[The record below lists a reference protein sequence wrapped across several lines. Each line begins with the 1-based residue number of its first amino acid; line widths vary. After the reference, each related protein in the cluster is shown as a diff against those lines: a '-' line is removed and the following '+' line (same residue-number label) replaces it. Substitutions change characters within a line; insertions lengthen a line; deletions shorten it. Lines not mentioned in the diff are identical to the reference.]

1 MPSARCLIP
10 TALATAA
17 CAVVGSKAT
26 ASSVD
31 SDWYESLAKPSF
43 QPPSWAFPVAW
54 TALYTDIAV
63 TTAAA
68 LDELEPAQR
77 RRLAVAL
84 GVNLGLNAGW
94 CWMFFGRREIA
105 AAVPIA
111 VALAVSSAD
120 LVHRVGTARGG
131 LGVALSPYAIWT
143 AFASAL
149 NMAIVDL
156 NS

>member
-1 MPSARCLIP
+1 MPRARHLVP

-17 CAVVGSKAT
+17 CAVIASRAT
-26 ASSVD
+26 ATTVE
-31 SDWYESLAKPSF
+31 SDWYLDLAKPSF
-43 QPPSWAFPVAW
+43 QPPTWAFPVAW
-54 TALYTDIAV
+54 TALYADIAV

-68 LDELEPAQR
+68 LDALPVGER

-94 CWMFFGRREIA
+94 CWMFFGRRDIA

-120 LVHRVGTARGG
+120 LVRRVGAARPG
-131 LGVALSPYAIWT
+131 LGAALSPYAVWT
-143 AFASAL
+143 AFATAL

-156 NS
+156 NT